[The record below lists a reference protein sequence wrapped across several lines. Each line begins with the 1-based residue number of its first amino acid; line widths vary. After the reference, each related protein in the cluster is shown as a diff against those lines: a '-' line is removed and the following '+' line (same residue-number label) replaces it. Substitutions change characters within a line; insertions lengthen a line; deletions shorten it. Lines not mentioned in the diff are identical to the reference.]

1 MKNRQVTATEF
12 KAKCLALLDEVNEQR
27 ETITITK
34 RGRPVATLQPVKRKP
49 WKSLE
54 GIWAGKLE
62 IVGDIVNFHMP
73 GEWTGDAENLPEY
86 YGKALLPDAAP
97 PRRSRRNASS
107 GRADKPKAARAIKG
121 RGKSA

>member
-27 ETITITK
+27 DTITITK
-34 RGRPVATLQPVKRKP
+34 RGRPVAMLQPVKRKP

-54 GIWAGKLE
+54 GVLAGKVE
-62 IVGDIVNFHMP
+62 IIGDIVNSHMP
-73 GEWTGDAENLPEY
+73 GDWTWDAENLPEY
-86 YGKALLPDAAP
+86 WAKSPGRGKVSSTGAPRPRPPVAL
-97 PRRSRRNASS
+97 PR
-107 GRADKPKAARAIKG
+107 

>member
-27 ETITITK
+27 EAITITK
-34 RGRPVATLQPVKRKP
+34 RGRPVATLQPVKRKA

-54 GIWAGKLE
+54 GILAGKLE

-86 YGKALLPDAAP
+86 YGKA
-97 PRRSRRNASS
+97 PRSKRAHPAQSQPEPVIASK
-107 GRADKPKAARAIKG
+107 R